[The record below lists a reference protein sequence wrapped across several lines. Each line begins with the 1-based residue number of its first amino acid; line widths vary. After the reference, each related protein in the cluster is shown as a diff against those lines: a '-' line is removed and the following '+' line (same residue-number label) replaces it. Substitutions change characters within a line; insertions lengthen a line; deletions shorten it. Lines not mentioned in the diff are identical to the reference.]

1 MGRVAHTEGCR
12 CAGRRT
18 STRPA
23 RKARRTVTTTRAASP
38 TTWAPRAAPS
48 DQRAITGDSA
58 RKQPPPH
65 PRKQIDDPWPIH
77 LHRYGGYEDALFAQ
91 QVVRT
96 VVEHDP
102 TAPYFL
108 FCKHCQPTDRD
119 RIDGLKPDVSQLNR
133 WRLVGC
139 VAGAPHIVHAPLQV
153 PPEFYHRFDFMAE
166 TDNAFQSRQTYRQ
179 PACLSLARSPCL
191 RSCYEK
197 HRFFLLLLLPPVC
210 LCQSQSHA
218 LPAHVNRRDG

>member
-1 MGRVAHTEGCR
+1 M
-12 CAGRRT
+12 
-18 STRPA
+18 
-23 RKARRTVTTTRAASP
+23 
-38 TTWAPRAAPS
+38 
-48 DQRAITGDSA
+48 
-58 RKQPPPH
+58 
-65 PRKQIDDPWPIH
+65 PWPIH

-108 FCKHCQPTDRD
+108 FCKHCQPTNHD
-119 RIDGLKPDVSQLNR
+119 RISSHHGLKPDVSQLNR

-179 PACLSLARSPCL
+179 PPCPPLTLPLLAVLLRKAPLFPSAPAATCVSLPESVSRSALAREQTRWLTLRMRRLATSP
-191 RSCYEK
+191 
-197 HRFFLLLLLPPVC
+197 
-210 LCQSQSHA
+210 
-218 LPAHVNRRDG
+218 RR